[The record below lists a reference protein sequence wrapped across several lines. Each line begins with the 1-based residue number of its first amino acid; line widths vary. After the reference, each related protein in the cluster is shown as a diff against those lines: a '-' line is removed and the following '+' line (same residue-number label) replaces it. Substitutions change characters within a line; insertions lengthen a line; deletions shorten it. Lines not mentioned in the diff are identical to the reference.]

1 MAQSQQRLLEQL
13 FQGQSL
19 SRGDSQA
26 LFTSLVQGEM
36 TQANMAAMLI
46 ALKVRGETID
56 EITGAASALRHA
68 AKPFPKPAGIGGVID
83 IVGTG
88 GDGFNTIN
96 ISTTAS
102 FVAAAAGAKVAK
114 HGNRSVSSKSG
125 SSDLLARFGID
136 LTMSPEAAAG
146 CLEQLG
152 LCFLFAPHYHA
163 GVKHAV
169 PVRQELKT
177 RTLFNILGP
186 LINPASPDFMLLGV
200 YSQSLLMPIAETLSA
215 LGVKRAMV
223 VHGSG
228 LDEIALHGDT
238 SVVELNDGK
247 LTAYTLSPAD
257 FGVQGATI
265 AQLEGGEPERNAE
278 ITRAILQGRG
288 QTAHRDAVAI
298 NAGAALY
305 LSGLAP
311 CLKTGTEQALAVL
324 QSGKGWTLLQ
334 QLANAGNALDKKVP
348 ANPTTAQEKQ
358 A

>member
-1 MAQSQQRLLEQL
+1 
-13 FQGQSL
+13 
-19 SRGDSQA
+19 
-26 LFTSLVQGEM
+26 
-36 TQANMAAMLI
+36 
-46 ALKVRGETID
+46 
-56 EITGAASALRHA
+56 
-68 AKPFPKPAGIGGVID
+68 
-83 IVGTG
+83 
-88 GDGFNTIN
+88 
-96 ISTTAS
+96 
-102 FVAAAAGAKVAK
+102 
-114 HGNRSVSSKSG
+114 

-136 LTMSPEAAAG
+136 LTMPPQSAAA

-169 PVRQELKT
+169 PVRQQLKT

-200 YSQSLLMPIAETLSA
+200 YSQSLLMPIAQTLKA

-238 SVVELNDGK
+238 SVVELKDGALK
-247 LTAYTLSPAD
+247 EYTLTPAD

-265 AQLEGGEPERNAE
+265 AELEGGEPEQNAE
-278 ITRAILQGRG
+278 ITRAILQGHG
-288 QTAHRDAVAI
+288 LPAHRDAVAI
-298 NAGAALY
+298 NTGAALY

-311 CLKTGTEQALAVL
+311 CLKTGTAQALTIL
-324 QSGKGWTLLQ
+324 ESGKGWTLLQ
-334 QLANAGNALDKKVP
+334 QLADVGGQEQRQSD
-348 ANPTTAQEKQ
+348 AQEKQ